1 MKQLTIIIFLLFFK
15 IHVFGQE
22 ITEINLNYQN
32 YDNLG
37 KEYMNNIKKSNFF
50 EYKLLDKNTN
60 KDSVLSLVVNKYFLG
75 KHKNLND
82 ICDCK
87 KLVVLSLYN
96 LNGDELPDCVFQ
108 LKNLKEINLYHFN
121 AEYHEWKELFR
132 EMSNLKLL
140 KTFTIYQSPMN
151 YMPETIG
158 LLSSIERIELDNV
171 PLIDFNDEFAKLDNL
186 KYLRVNNTQV
196 YFMPQDYFNDNLI
209 YLDISSNKFN
219 GMPLEINNLP
229 NLEHISF
236 YNNIY
241 YSSDDTILCK
251 NKKLKEIYIGDCGIE
266 KFPIGLNKLENLEQL
281 IVAGNRMLDV
291 PDEIVEFKNLKYLY
305 WGSFVTDKKKLNAI
319 RIKMPNCIISEFYD
333 KPIRPIIDIFE

>member
-1 MKQLTIIIFLLFFK
+1 
-15 IHVFGQE
+15 
-22 ITEINLNYQN
+22 
-32 YDNLG
+32 
-37 KEYMNNIKKSNFF
+37 
-50 EYKLLDKNTN
+50 
-60 KDSVLSLVVNKYFLG
+60 
-75 KHKNLND
+75 
-82 ICDCK
+82 
-87 KLVVLSLYN
+87 
-96 LNGDELPDCVFQ
+96 
-108 LKNLKEINLYHFN
+108 
-121 AEYHEWKELFR
+121 
-132 EMSNLKLL
+132 
-140 KTFTIYQSPMN
+140 MN

-171 PLIDFNDEFAKLDNL
+171 PLIDFNDEFAKLDNI

-219 GMPLEINNLP
+219 GMPVEINIWP

-281 IVAGNRMLDV
+281 IVAGNRMQDV
-291 PDEIVEFKNLKYLY
+291 PDDIIEFKK
-305 WGSFVTDKKKLNAI
+305 I
-319 RIKMPNCIISEFYD
+319 
-333 KPIRPIIDIFE
+333 

>member
-1 MKQLTIIIFLLFFK
+1 MKKYTIILLLLFFN

-37 KEYMNNIKKSNFF
+37 KGYMNNIKKSNFF
-50 EYKLLDKNTN
+50 EYKLLDKITN

-96 LNGDELPDCVFQ
+96 LNGDELPDCIFQ
-108 LKNLKEINLYHFN
+108 LKNLKEINLYYFN

-132 EMSNLKLL
+132 KISNLKLL

-171 PLIDFNDEFAKLDNL
+171 PLIDFNDEFAKLDNI

-219 GMPLEINNLP
+219 GMPVEINNLP

-281 IVAGNRMLDV
+281 IVAGNRMQDV
-291 PDEIVEFKNLKYLY
+291 PDDIIEFKNLKYLY
-305 WGSFVTDKKKLNAI
+305 WGSFVTDKKKLDAI
-319 RIKMPNCIISEFYD
+319 RMKMPNCIISNFSDE
-333 KPIRPIIDIFE
+333 PMRPIIDIFE